1 MVALGLTVLQARIYL
16 ALSRAEEAN
25 ITTLSKTTNIARQEI
40 YRVINELQNR
50 GLAEKVIAKPVRYR
64 AVQIKEAVPH
74 LLFRINEEK
83 IRVHKMAMGLLERH
97 RTQKSKPV
105 YHEKDGRFLLIG
117 EKTLLSR
124 RIRNA
129 IEATRKS
136 IKIVTPGRKFVPALF
151 DLASSLLA
159 ALERGLTIKWLM
171 NKRLNKDDPPK
182 VLSQLLEI
190 PRFKLRYVAEGAL
203 LTFGLYDNNTL
214 IVASNPKL
222 NYGQSQAVWT
232 SAFPFLELANSYFD
246 MLWVNSVE
254 IEHKPEEYRSY
265 IEEVKR

>member
-1 MVALGLTVLQARIYL
+1 LQARTYL
-16 ALSRAEEAN
+16 TLSRAEEAN

-40 YRVINELQNR
+40 YRVINELQNQ
-50 GLAEKVIAKPVRYR
+50 GLAEKVLAKPVRYR
-64 AVQIKEAVPH
+64 AVPIKEAVPQ

-83 IRVHKMAMGLLERH
+83 IRVNKMAMGLLERH
-97 RTQKSKPV
+97 RNQKSNLV
-105 YHEKDGRFLLIG
+105 YHGKNDRFLLIG

-136 IKIVTPGRKFVPALF
+136 IKIVTPERKFVPALF
-151 DLASSLLA
+151 DLADSLKV
-159 ALERGLTIKWLM
+159 ALERGSTIEWIT
-171 NKRLNKDDPPK
+171 NKRLDKDESPK

-203 LTFGLYDNNTL
+203 LTFGLYDNNSL

-232 SAFPFLELANSYFD
+232 NAFPFLELANSYFD
-246 MLWVNSVE
+246 MLWINSVE
-254 IEHKPEEYRSY
+254 IKH
-265 IEEVKR
+265 